1 MSSRLLT
8 EIGDLVAILDPD
20 KVRGNSN
27 RALDMLADRGLLDDL
42 IIRREMAEVLL
53 ECVKQVFY
61 DDMWMPSGER
71 FIATN
76 QRDGVSDEPAET
88 FGRTLLA
95 MLEER
100 ERRNFESVA
109 AVQQHITPLIMEA
122 LDLNP
127 FSYAESRILYPSAYA
142 AHVLRGPI
150 FCDVYPDV
158 RRRVFG
164 IMGEIREWHY
174 RAVREAP
181 SEQDKTELVSTT
193 EFVSKWMSEKFPYG
207 AANGSL

>member
-27 RALDMLADRGLLDDL
+27 RALDMLADRGLLDSDIL
-42 IIRREMAEVLL
+42 HREIAEVLL
-53 ECVKQVFY
+53 ECVKAVYY
-61 DDMWMPSGER
+61 DDMRMPAEGR

-76 QRDGVSDEPAET
+76 QRDDVSGEPAER
-88 FGRTLLA
+88 FGNTCLS

-100 ERRNFESVA
+100 RQDGHGSIA
-109 AVQQHITPLIMEA
+109 AVQSSLVPLIGQV
-122 LDLNP
+122 LDLRP
-127 FSYAESRILYPSAYA
+127 LSYAEDRVLYPSAYA
-142 AHVLRGPI
+142 AHVLRGPL